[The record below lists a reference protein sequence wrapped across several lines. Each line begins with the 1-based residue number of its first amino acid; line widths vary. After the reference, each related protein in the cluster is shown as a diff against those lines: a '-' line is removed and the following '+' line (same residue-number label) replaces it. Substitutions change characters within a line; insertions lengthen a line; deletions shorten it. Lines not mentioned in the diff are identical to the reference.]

1 MPLLPVVLYLL
12 FTLLATAGAALI
24 AGHFRGRRAG
34 FVAALSTLAFFAA
47 LAAGMWAALGR
58 YAGTI
63 G

>member
-1 MPLLPVVLYLL
+1 MPLLPVVLYSL

-24 AGHFRGRRAG
+24 VAHFRGRRAG
-34 FVAALSTLAFFAA
+34 LVAALSTLAFFAA
-47 LAAGMWAALGR
+47 LAAGMWAMLGR